1 MKKVFALGIIISLV
15 VIVSCVPSAIPVT
28 SVSLNSPSLTL
39 TEGES
44 VTLSASILPSD
55 ATNKNVTWSSSDET
69 VATVKSG
76 VVTAMKQGSAKITVK
91 TEDGGKTASCSV
103 VVEPKY
109 IAVSG
114 ITLDKTSLSMYDDE
128 EITLTATIA
137 PENATEKSITWK
149 SSDESVATVSGGK
162 VTAHKEGST
171 DITASVENVSAK
183 CVITVN
189 KKIIHVESL
198 SLSAIQK
205 RLKVGE
211 SYTIECS
218 VYPSNANDYE
228 LTYKSDDESIARV
241 SNDGIITAVRSGK
254 TTIKVTAEGKSAG
267 LSISVFEADDIY
279 YTYGDYNYSYY
290 SNWVYKNDE
299 LLHEATNLVINYL
312 FVEDGNL
319 VLVGT
324 EFPAT
329 RAVFFKNGEKQY
341 LTDNDGN
348 RANVE
353 GCRYV
358 NGTLYSCNIYNGGH
372 GVWVNNE
379 KKYDME
385 AISEYSYLNVYDMT
399 VVGGDVYA
407 CGSITEP
414 VDANNKKQFPVIWKN
429 GKIYHKIELERS
441 SSFQRIENVNNKLYM
456 LLETTDYATYES
468 NISIWDENGKCYDLE
483 NSYYA
488 SSGKIYCFNST
499 LYAAKTN
506 YDDKSGKSMLTVY
519 EGENKLFEIEDI
531 EVANYEL
538 DYVDGDIYCLATKR
552 IKMGGDFYYSVHL
565 YRNGVEEK
573 VLAKTQRNPMYARG
587 IKVFAK
593 Y

>member
-1 MKKVFALGIIISLV
+1 MS
-15 VIVSCVPSAIPVT
+15 
-28 SVSLNSPSLTL
+28 SVSLNEKSIALI
-39 TEGES
+39 EGETKQLRATIS
-44 VTLSASILPSD
+44 PAD
-55 ATNKNVTWSSSDET
+55 ATNQSLSWTSSNTS
-69 VATVKSG
+69 VATVSDG
-76 VVTAMKQGSAKITVK
+76 LVVAIKEGTTTITVK
-91 TEDGGKTASCSV
+91 SLDGGKSASCSV
-103 VVEPKY
+103 SVSPKY
-109 IAVSG
+109 IAVSS
-114 ITLDKTSLSMYDDE
+114 IVLDKTSITLYDDE
-128 EITLTATIA
+128 EVTLSATIT
-137 PENATEKSITWK
+137 PENSTEKTITWR

-171 DITASVENVSAK
+171 EITASVENVSAK
-183 CVITVN
+183 CVVTVQ
-189 KKIIHVESL
+189 KRIIHVESIGL
-198 SLSAIQK
+198 SVIQK

-211 SYTIECS
+211 SFTIECS

-241 SNDGIITAVRSGK
+241 SDDGVITAVSSGK
-254 TTIKVTAEGKSAG
+254 TTIIVTAEGKSAG

-279 YTYGDYNYSYY
+279 YTFGDYNYSFY

-312 FVEDGNL
+312 FVEDGNPI
-319 VLVGT
+319 LVGT

-329 RAVFFKNGEKQY
+329 RGVFFKNGEKQY
-341 LTDNDGN
+341 LTDSDGN
-348 RANVE
+348 RAIVE
-353 GCRYV
+353 GCMYV
-358 NGTLYSCNIYNGGH
+358 NGTLYSCNLSNGLH

-379 KKYDME
+379 KKYEME
-385 AISEYSYLNVYDMT
+385 AISEFSYLNVYDMT
-399 VVGGDVYA
+399 VLGGDVYA

-429 GKIYHKIELERS
+429 GKIYHKIELEKS
-441 SSFQRIENVNNKLYM
+441 SSFQRIESVNNKLYM

-499 LYAAKTN
+499 LYSAKTN
-506 YDDKSGKSMLTVY
+506 YDEKSGKSMLTVY

-531 EVANYEL
+531 EVANYEI

-573 VLAKTQRNPMYARG
+573 VIAKTQRNPMYARG

-593 Y
+593 N